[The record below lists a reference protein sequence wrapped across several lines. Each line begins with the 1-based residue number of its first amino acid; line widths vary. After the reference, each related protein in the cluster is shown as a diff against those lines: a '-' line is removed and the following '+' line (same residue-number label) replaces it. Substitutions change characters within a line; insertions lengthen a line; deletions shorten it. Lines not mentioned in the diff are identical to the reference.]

1 VDDAGDGPGAAVVGA
16 LRAAGEQAVVLAP
29 AAGDVRG
36 GADVGGGAEGAAR
49 GMRVEEV
56 AAVEGGDG
64 ISVGYVLGHDG
75 HELRR
80 SIIDVYEV

>member
-1 VDDAGDGPGAAVVGA
+1 
-16 LRAAGEQAVVLAP
+16 
-29 AAGDVRG
+29 
-36 GADVGGGAEGAAR
+36 
-49 GMRVEEV
+49 MRVEEV

-64 ISVGYVLGHDG
+64 ISVGYVLGHDD